1 MIWPSLA
8 RFANAD
14 FVSAEGEA
22 LVEAGGFLA
31 SKLGHGPAFV
41 GSFDLVEAA
50 FTGVFDGEEFDVVS
64 PTEGERIVEFS
75 SRLLLN
81 LDGAQ
86 FASRLLA
93 FLRHRQLVS
102 SLLTN
107 AMLIP

>member
-50 FTGVFDGEEFDVVS
+50 FTGVFDWEEFDVVS
-64 PTEGERIVEFS
+64 PTEGERIE
-75 SRLLLN
+75 
-81 LDGAQ
+81 
-86 FASRLLA
+86 
-93 FLRHRQLVS
+93 
-102 SLLTN
+102 
-107 AMLIP
+107 